1 MKNLKYTGMFYC
13 TVFFV
18 LTGNAKE
25 TEKITTDKLKDSI
38 ECSNKSIKSK
48 NNYGL
53 KEEEVEKL
61 LSAAKEAR
69 KNSYSPYSNFPVGA
83 AVLTEGGKIYTG
95 TNVENSSFPLGNC
108 AETVAINKAV
118 SEGERKITAIAVV
131 LDAPEYGAPCG
142 ACRQVINEFA
152 KSDEIPVIMGTV
164 NGNHKIK
171 KLSKLL
177 AYSFKLNKEN

>member
-1 MKNLKYTGMFYC
+1 MKNLKYAGMFC
-13 TVFFV
+13 CIVFFA

-25 TEKITTDKLKDSI
+25 VEKITKNSI
-38 ECSNKSIKSK
+38 ECSSKTIKSK
-48 NNYGL
+48 KNYGL
-53 KEEEVEKL
+53 KEEEIEKL

-83 AVLTEGGKIYTG
+83 AVLTEGGKIYKG
-95 TNVENSSFPLGNC
+95 ANIENSSFPLGSC
-108 AETVAINKAV
+108 AEMTAVNKAI
-118 SEGERKITAIAVV
+118 SEGERKITAIAIV

-152 KSDEIPVIMGTV
+152 KSGEIPVIMGTI
-164 NGNHKIK
+164 NGKRKIK

-177 AYSFKLNKEN
+177 AYAFKLDKEN